1 MSRFAHP
8 SESAQSLL
16 PCHEF
21 VLQLKSC
28 TRAARF
34 IRERKA
40 EKEESVSVARFGCW
54 RARIR
59 RRVGQDVGGKGL
71 DSPRCDCLRCT
82 AIWRAPSKV
91 AGLSGGTRTPDL
103 LLRRQLLY
111 PVELRADQKSDNVQD
126 KGPTMRAFDCVA
138 NTCDEKKMVGAA
150 GFELA
155 TLCSQSRC
163 ATRLRYA
170 PTKGAFYMGSAGHAG
185 WTQLNFAK
193 LQRFLYCVCPKS
205 TSFSASVRNGLRRS
219 ASTATPRCTAGR
231 AAMRLNQALSAG

>member
-111 PVELRADQKSDNVQD
+111 PVELRTGSERRCQRQSTRNKARGHWGSA
-126 KGPTMRAFDCVA
+126 RAFFRWNGRSGGIRTRDPLLPKQMRYQTA
-138 NTCDEKKMVGAA
+138 LRSDE
-150 GFELA
+150 
-155 TLCSQSRC
+155 
-163 ATRLRYA
+163 TRIL
-170 PTKGAFYMGSAGHAG
+170 PE
-185 WTQLNFAK
+185 
-193 LQRFLYCVCPKS
+193 P
-205 TSFSASVRNGLRRS
+205 RR
-219 ASTATPRCTAGR
+219 
-231 AAMRLNQALSAG
+231 ALSKT

>member
-111 PVELRADQKSDNVQD
+111 PVELRADKKH
-126 KGPTMRAFDCVA
+126 KGPQNGPLDCVA
-138 NTCDEKKMVGAA
+138 KHEKKWSERRDSNSRPSAPKA
-150 GFELA
+150 DALPDCA
-155 TLCSQSRC
+155 TLRRN
-163 ATRLRYA
+163 AD
-170 PTKGAFYMGSAGHAG
+170 
-185 WTQLNFAK
+185 
-193 LQRFLYCVCPKS
+193 S
-205 TSFSASVRNGLRRS
+205 T
-219 ASTATPRCTAGR
+219 
-231 AAMRLNQALSAG
+231 

>member
-1 MSRFAHP
+1 MHLPEKACCAGAPDLACPEGLEPPTCCLEGSCSIQLSYGQVYVPWPWICSRNKARGHWG
-8 SESAQSLL
+8 S
-16 PCHEF
+16 
-21 VLQLKSC
+21 
-28 TRAARF
+28 TRAF
-34 IRERKA
+34 FNE
-40 EKEESVSVARFGCW
+40 
-54 RARIR
+54 
-59 RRVGQDVGGKGL
+59 
-71 DSPRCDCLRCT
+71 
-82 AIWRAPSKV
+82 
-91 AGLSGGTRTPDL
+91 
-103 LLRRQLLY
+103 
-111 PVELRADQKSDNVQD
+111 
-126 KGPTMRAFDCVA
+126 
-138 NTCDEKKMVGAA
+138 MVGAA

-231 AAMRLNQALSAG
+231 AAMRSNQALSAG